1 VVEKNYQH
9 PLTWLDHKARLLII
23 ATRNTLLAISKSEPK
38 ASLSKDLK
46 QNPNHGAGMEGREA
60 ESQKK
65 RFLKK

>member
-1 VVEKNYQH
+1 MI
-9 PLTWLDHKARLLII
+9 LTFANLRRLLII

-65 RFLKK
+65 RFLVPLGIHSRD